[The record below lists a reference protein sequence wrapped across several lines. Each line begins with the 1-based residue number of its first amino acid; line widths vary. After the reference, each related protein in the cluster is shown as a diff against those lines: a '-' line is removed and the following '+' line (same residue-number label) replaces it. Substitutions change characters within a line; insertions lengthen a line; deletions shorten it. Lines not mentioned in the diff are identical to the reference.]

1 MLLIFQRLWQ
11 VNWAEQWQY
20 RANLIMY
27 LLYWL
32 VSPII
37 YLAVWTSIANSKGDV
52 NGFTANDFITYYMTL
67 LIVDQITSNIVI
79 HTFAYKIQDGTLS
92 GELIRPIHPM
102 LTNAL
107 VNNISFKALT
117 IMGLIPVWIVLFFL
131 FKPDFSNVTLNSIL
145 LAAPAAIMGFFIGY
159 LLSASITALAFWT
172 TRVYSIHEFYYAL
185 ILLFSGQFVPL
196 TLMPKLVQD
205 IAQYLPFQLL
215 IYFPVQLILG
225 NLSSAQIMQGY
236 MMAGIWFVISLTL
249 FTFVWRNGVK
259 RFSAVGA

>member
-1 MLLIFQRLWQ
+1 MFKIFQRLWQ

-20 RANLIMY
+20 RANLLMY

-37 YLAVWTSIANSKGDV
+37 YLAVWTSIANSKGSV
-52 NGFTANDFITYYMTL
+52 NGLTANDFVTYYMTL

-92 GELIRPIHPM
+92 SELIRPIHPM

-107 VNNISFKALT
+107 INNIAFKALT
-117 IMGLIPVWIVLFFL
+117 IMGFIPIWIVLFFL
-131 FKPDFSNVTLNSIL
+131 YKPDFSSVTLTGIL
-145 LAAPAAIMGFFIGY
+145 VAIPAMIMAFLTGY
-159 LLSASITALAFWT
+159 LLSAAITALAFWT
-172 TRVYSIHEFYYAL
+172 TRVYSIHEFYFAL

-196 TLMPKLVQD
+196 TLMPKLIQD

-215 IYFPVQLILG
+215 IYYPIQLILG
-225 NLSSAQIMQGY
+225 KLSSAQIMQGY
-236 MMAGIWFVISLTL
+236 LMNIIWLTAAILL
-249 FTFVWRNGVK
+249 FNLIWRNGVK
-259 RFSAVGA
+259 RYSAVGA

>member
-1 MLLIFQRLWQ
+1 MLNIFKRLWQ

-20 RANLIMY
+20 RANLLMY

-37 YLAVWTSIANSKGDV
+37 YLAVWTSIANSKGSV
-52 NGFTANDFITYYMTL
+52 NGFTANDFITYYMVL

-107 VNNISFKALT
+107 VNNVSFKGLT
-117 IMGLIPVWIVLFFL
+117 IMGMTPVWIILYFL
-131 FKPDFSNVTLNSIL
+131 FKPDFSGVTWQGLLLSI
-145 LAAPAAIMGFFIGY
+145 PAMILGFAIGF
-159 LLSASITALAFWT
+159 LLSAAITSLAFWT
-172 TRVYSIHEFYYAL
+172 TRVYSVHEFYFAL

-196 TLMPKLVQD
+196 PLMPKVIQD

-215 IYFPVQLILG
+215 LYYPIQLILG
-225 NLSSAQIMQGY
+225 KLSSAQIIQGFVS
-236 MMAGIWFVISLTL
+236 AGIWLAISILL
-249 FTFVWRNGVK
+249 FNWVWREGVK